1 MSIHT
6 ITSDAESA
14 ELVREHHRHLVVE
27 LEALVSALA
36 AAHGEAPA
44 QAAFTEARS
53 ALTTWLHTQ
62 LAPHAAGEE
71 ATLYRA
77 AADTLQGRL
86 LIQSMVAEHRVIF
99 ELVAELEAATNQPA
113 AAAWAGAVLRVFR
126 GHADKENDLVLPLLV
141 DAEGVSVADELHA
154 MHGHAG

>member
-6 ITSDAESA
+6 ITTDAESA
-14 ELVREHHRHLVVE
+14 DRVREHHRHLVAE
-27 LEALVSALA
+27 LEGLVGALDTVR
-36 AAHGEAPA
+36 GPD
-44 QAAFTEARS
+44 EARR

-77 AADTLQGRL
+77 AADTVQGRL
-86 LIQSMVAEHRVIF
+86 LIQSMVAEHRLIF
-99 ELVAELEAATNQPA
+99 ELVGELEAATSQPA
-113 AAAWAGAVLRVFR
+113 AAAWAGAILRVFR

-141 DAEGVSVADELHA
+141 AEPGVDLTLLLGELHDA
-154 MHGHAG
+154 H